1 MAVKREQDIQISYYD
16 SVNTISQNPPGFFD
30 FGRFAIVSIH
40 FNRPLVVQLDVI
52 CDDVARAQLFA
63 VHDVGAAT

>member
-1 MAVKREQDIQISYYD
+1 MIVSILFLRIHQ
-16 SVNTISQNPPGFFD
+16 VFD
-30 FGRFAIVSIH
+30 FGRFAIISMH